1 MVETTTNMLLD
12 VCSGDGCPDLI
23 NCDTS
28 LLADNITNSFFNY
41 TLCSIN
47 SSSTEPNVDSPKTEW
62 MDPSYY
68 SMPYR
73 IIGTIFQ
80 GIILIVGKLTIFRFQ
95 TKSIQTLKNYFNIIF
110 HNFWVS
116 FDLVLYLT

>member
-1 MVETTTNMLLD
+1 MVETTTDILLD
-12 VCSGDGCPDLI
+12 MCSSDDCSDLI

-28 LLADNITNSFFNY
+28 LLADNITNSFFNH
-41 TLCSIN
+41 TLCLN
-47 SSSTEPNVDSPKTEW
+47 SSSTQSNVFDDSPKTEW

-95 TKSIQTLKNYFNIIF
+95 TNQSKP
-110 HNFWVS
+110 
-116 FDLVLYLT
+116 

>member
-12 VCSGDGCPDLI
+12 MCANDDCTDLS
-23 NCDTS
+23 NCDPS

-41 TLCSIN
+41 TICSN
-47 SSSTEPNVDSPKTEW
+47 SSSTESSVFDDSPKNEW

-80 GIILIVGKLTIFRFQ
+80 GIILIVGKLTIFPFQ
-95 TKSIQTLKNYFNIIF
+95 TNQSKP
-110 HNFWVS
+110 
-116 FDLVLYLT
+116 